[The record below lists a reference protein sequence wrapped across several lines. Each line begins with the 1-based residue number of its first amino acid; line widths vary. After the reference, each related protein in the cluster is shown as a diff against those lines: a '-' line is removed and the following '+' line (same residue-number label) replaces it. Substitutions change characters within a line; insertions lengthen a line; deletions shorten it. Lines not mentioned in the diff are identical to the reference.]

1 MAAKPRE
8 VSSSDAESDS
18 ESELVQEKQTRQRQH
33 TKYQCPADFVF
44 CDIRPCASTRLEN
57 VKDGDTELWLI
68 KAPASFSPDSFS
80 GMRVPVV
87 GLETIQP
94 RSRKQ
99 QVYSVLSTPVAVGDA
114 RLLSPGSQRTGG
126 TLCAPAFS
134 GIINIC
140 ESYGDRRGHQVPM
153 AIPACPAPLIL
164 EGLKQRF
171 QPFGSRT
178 LPGQGSEAGGPQE
191 EGPAEGPAA
200 AKRMRTD
207 PEESAAPKKKKK
219 KKKKDNDAVVA
230 KEEMVEEEVS
240 AAASHGRPDTPPVTA
255 QEPAP
260 GEEAVEKKKKKK
272 KSKDRDR
279 GEVEESGRDVET
291 GLRLKEEVEVKTEQ
305 MDLACSSME
314 NLVKKKKVKKEKK
327 QTQD

>member
-57 VKDGDTELWLI
+57 VKDSDTELWLI
-68 KAPASFSPDSFS
+68 KAPASFSPDS
-80 GMRVPVV
+80 
-87 GLETIQP
+87 
-94 RSRKQ
+94 
-99 QVYSVLSTPVAVGDA
+99 
-114 RLLSPGSQRTGG
+114 QRAGG

-153 AIPACPAPLIL
+153 AIPRAPPLIP

-219 KKKKDNDAVVA
+219 KKKKKDNDAVVA

-240 AAASHGRPDTPPVTA
+240 GGRAMVDQTHPRSLPKSLPQGRKRWRRRRRKRRARIET
-255 QEPAP
+255 
-260 GEEAVEKKKKKK
+260 EERWKRVAEAWRRV
-272 KSKDRDR
+272 
-279 GEVEESGRDVET
+279 
-291 GLRLKEEVEVKTEQ
+291 
-305 MDLACSSME
+305 
-314 NLVKKKKVKKEKK
+314 
-327 QTQD
+327 